1 MAEQILPLFPLKVV
15 LFPDT
20 ALPLH
25 IFEERYKEMIGE
37 VIDSNGE
44 FGVLCATDNTVANVG
59 CTARVAKEIR
69 RYDDGRMDILTIGR
83 RRFRIGRLQHDKA
96 YLQGTV
102 RFFSDKPAG
111 ERQKLKSRCLHLFQD
126 LYESTPGHLPVA
138 ELEQVSTEV
147 VSYYISYY
155 SDLPLAKKQS
165 LLELT
170 SAEERLLAAEAALKE
185 RLLAE
190 RDDRKRRQILRGN
203 GHFPRK

>member
-1 MAEQILPLFPLKVV
+1 MAEQLLPLFPLNVV

-37 VIDSNGE
+37 VIAANGE
-44 FGVLCATDNTVANVG
+44 FGVLCANDNTVASVG

-83 RRFRIGRLQHDKA
+83 RRFRIGRLRRDRA
-96 YLQGTV
+96 YLRGTV
-102 RFFSDKPAG
+102 RFFTDEPAG
-111 ERQKLKSRCLHLFQD
+111 ELQELKSRCLHLFQD

-138 ELEQVSTEV
+138 ELERVSTEV

-170 SAEERLLAAEAALKE
+170 SAEQRLLSAEAALKE
-185 RLLAE
+185 RLVDQ
-190 RDDRKRRQILRGN
+190 RDDRERRRILRGN
-203 GHFPRK
+203 GHFPRT

>member
-1 MAEQILPLFPLKVV
+1 MAEQLLPLFPLNVV

-37 VIDSNGE
+37 VIAANGE
-44 FGVLCATDNTVANVG
+44 FGVLCAHDNTVASVG

-83 RRFRIGRLQHDKA
+83 RRFRIGRLRRDKA

-102 RFFSDKPAG
+102 RFFTDEPAG
-111 ERQKLKSRCLHLFQD
+111 EMQELKSRCLHLFQD

-155 SDLPLAKKQS
+155 SDLPLAKKQT

-170 SAEERLLAAEAALKE
+170 SAEQRLLSAEAALKE
-185 RLLAE
+185 RLVDQ
-190 RDDRKRRQILRGN
+190 RDDRERRRILRGN
-203 GHFPRK
+203 GHFPRT

>member
-1 MAEQILPLFPLKVV
+1 MAETLLPLFPLKVV

-25 IFEERYKEMIGE
+25 IFEERYKEMMGE
-37 VIDSNGE
+37 VIDANGE
-44 FGVLCATDNTVANVG
+44 FGVLCANENTVADVG
-59 CTARVAKEIR
+59 CSARVARELR
-69 RYDDGRMDILTIGR
+69 RYDDGRMDVLTT
-83 RRFRIGRLQHDKA
+83 DE
-96 YLQGTV
+96 
-102 RFFSDKPAG
+102 PAD
-111 ERQKLKSRCLHLFQD
+111 ERQELKTRCLHLFQD

-170 SAEERLLAAEAALKE
+170 SAEQRLLDAEEALKE
-185 RLLAE
+185 RMLAQG
-190 RDDRKRRQILRGN
+190 DDRERRRILRGN
-203 GHFPRK
+203 GHFPRE

>member
-1 MAEQILPLFPLKVV
+1 MTEQLLPLFPLQVV

-25 IFEERYKEMIGE
+25 IFEERYKEMIGK
-37 VIDSNGE
+37 VIATNGE
-44 FGVLCATDNTVANVG
+44 FGVLCANDNTMASVG
-59 CTARVAKEIR
+59 CTAQVAKEIR
-69 RYDDGRMDILTIGR
+69 RHDDGSIDILTIGR
-83 RRFRIGRLQHDKA
+83 RRFRNSELQHDKV

-102 RFFSDKPAG
+102 RFFIDEPAG
-111 ERQKLKSRCLHLFQD
+111 EQQELKSRCLHLYQD
-126 LYESTPGHLPVA
+126 LYESMPGHLPLA

-170 SAEERLLAAEAALKE
+170 SAEQRLLVAEEALKE
-185 RLLAE
+185 RLLAQ
-190 RDDRKRRQILRGN
+190 RDDRERRRILRGN
-203 GHFPRK
+203 GHFPR

>member
-1 MAEQILPLFPLKVV
+1 MAEQFLPLFPLKVV

-37 VIDSNGE
+37 VIESNGE

-83 RRFRIGRLQHDKA
+83 RRFRIGRLQHDKG

-102 RFFSDKPAG
+102 SFFSDEPAG
-111 ERQKLKSRCLHLFQD
+111 ERKKLKSRCLHLFQD